1 MINFNKL
8 KKFFAPIPFI
18 VIIAGIIGFCING
31 FNYGIDFSG
40 GTIMRINAGQFIEE
54 EKVYDIVNKV
64 DSGASVVY
72 AGANKE
78 TVVIKST
85 LALTN
90 EQKNQISRAFVDE
103 YKVDRNNIEDTTT
116 GPSISRE
123 IRQKAV
129 ISIIIASILMLIY
142 VTFRFEWKYGV
153 AAVFALIV
161 DVLVIVSTYGIFNL
175 QIDSSLIAATLTIV
189 GYSINATIVIFDRF
203 RENKRMYPR
212 MENAEL
218 IETSLNST
226 FRRTVL
232 TTITTLIAVVV
243 LYITGGHVIEALCIP
258 LLVGIVEG
266 MISSTFIAPYTW
278 GLLEKNFGHGAKSK
292 RA

>member
-1 MINFNKL
+1 MINFNNL

-153 AAVFALIV
+153 ASVFALIV
-161 DVLVIVSTYGIFNL
+161 DVLVIVATYGIFNL

-212 MENAEL
+212 MENSEL

-226 FRRTVL
+226 FRRTLL
-232 TTITTLIAVVV
+232 TTATTLIAVVV

>member
-40 GTIMRINAGQFIEE
+40 GTIMRVNAGQFIEE
-54 EKVYDIVNKV
+54 AKVYDIVNKV

-78 TVVIKST
+78 TIVIKST

-90 EQKNQISRAFVDE
+90 EQKNQISRAFEED

-142 VTFRFEWKYGV
+142 VTFRFEWKFGV
-153 AAVFALIV
+153 ASVFALIV
-161 DVLVIVSTYGIFNL
+161 DVLVIVATYGIFNL

-212 MENAEL
+212 MDNAEL
-218 IETSLNST
+218 IETSLNTT

-243 LYITGGHVIEALCIP
+243 LYILGGHVIEALCIP

>member
-54 EKVYDIVNKV
+54 AKVYDIVNKV

-78 TVVIKST
+78 TIVIKST

-90 EQKNQISRAFVDE
+90 EQKNQISRAFEEE

-142 VTFRFEWKYGV
+142 ITFRFEWKYGV

-161 DVLVIVSTYGIFNL
+161 DVLVIVGAYGIFNL
-175 QIDSSLIAATLTIV
+175 QIDSSLIAAALTIV

-203 RENKRMYPR
+203 RENKRMHPR
-212 MENAEL
+212 MDNAEL
-218 IETSLNST
+218 IEISLNTT

-232 TTITTLIAVVV
+232 TTVTTLIAVVV
-243 LYITGGHVIEALCIP
+243 LYILGGHVIEALCIP

>member
-54 EKVYDIVNKV
+54 AKVYDIVNKV
-64 DSGASVVY
+64 DNGASVVY

-142 VTFRFEWKYGV
+142 ITFRFEWKYGV

-161 DVLVIVSTYGIFNL
+161 DVLVIVSAYGIFNL
-175 QIDSSLIAATLTIV
+175 QIDSSLIAAALTIV

-232 TTITTLIAVVV
+232 TTATTLIAVVV

>member
-40 GTIMRINAGQFIEE
+40 GTIMRVNAGQFIEE
-54 EKVYDIVNKV
+54 AKVYDIVNKV

-78 TVVIKST
+78 TIVIKST

-90 EQKNQISRAFVDE
+90 EQKNQISRAFEEE

-116 GPSISRE
+116 GPSVSRE

-175 QIDSSLIAATLTIV
+175 QIDSSLIAAALTIV

-212 MENAEL
+212 MENSEL
-218 IETSLNST
+218 IESSLNST

-232 TTITTLIAVVV
+232 TTVTTLIAVVV
-243 LYITGGHVIEALCIP
+243 LYILGGHVIEALCIP
-258 LLVGIVEG
+258 LLVGIIEG

-278 GLLEKNFGHGAKSK
+278 GLLEKNFGHGAKGK

>member
-8 KKFFAPIPFI
+8 KKFFAPIPSI

-161 DVLVIVSTYGIFNL
+161 DVLVIVATYGIFNL

-226 FRRTVL
+226 FRRTLL
-232 TTITTLIAVVV
+232 TTVTTLIAVVV

>member
-40 GTIMRINAGQFIEE
+40 GTIMRVNAGQFIEE
-54 EKVYDIVNKV
+54 AKVYDIVNKV

-78 TVVIKST
+78 TIVIKST

-90 EQKNQISRAFVDE
+90 EQKNQISRAFEEE

-116 GPSISRE
+116 GPSVSRE

-175 QIDSSLIAATLTIV
+175 QIDSSLIAAALTIV

-212 MENAEL
+212 MENSEL
-218 IETSLNST
+218 IESSLNST

-232 TTITTLIAVVV
+232 TTVTTLIAVVV
-243 LYITGGHVIEALCIP
+243 LYILGGHVIEALCIP
-258 LLVGIVEG
+258 LLVGIIEG

-278 GLLEKNFGHGAKSK
+278 GLLEKNFGHGAKNK

>member
-64 DSGASVVY
+64 DNGASVVY

-161 DVLVIVSTYGIFNL
+161 DVLVIVATYGIFNL

-226 FRRTVL
+226 FRRTLL

>member
-54 EKVYDIVNKV
+54 EKVYDIVKKV

-153 AAVFALIV
+153 ASVFALIV
-161 DVLVIVSTYGIFNL
+161 DVLVIVATYGIFNL

-232 TTITTLIAVVV
+232 TTVTTLIAVVV